1 MKRRERKECGEVRMR
16 LQREKD
22 NTGGKKGRG
31 LERKQRKLRESDEKD
46 EGVGAHERL
55 HRGGAGEMPSNLSK
69 HTQERGR
76 EGRGGIDSIAAM

>member
-1 MKRRERKECGEVRMR
+1 MR
-16 LQREKD
+16 LQREK
-22 NTGGKKGRG
+22 NNIGGKKGRG
-31 LERKQRKLRESDEKD
+31 VEKKQRKLRKSEEKE

-76 EGRGGIDSIAAM
+76 EGRGGIDSIAAI